1 LAEIVESSSSARSS
15 ARPDPTQRAGGASAS
30 GKVVLVGFMC
40 AGKSR
45 STRKLAP
52 RAGHEALDADVLL
65 EERLGEPIASF
76 FAREGE
82 AAFRRHERE
91 LVLELLE
98 RPGHAYVPLGG
109 GAIESEEVRD
119 ALAAHTVVYVEVDAD
134 TAWARAEGS
143 DRPLAQ
149 DRARFFELFARRAP
163 LYEQVADVRLAWS
176 DVGVGHPS
184 FVGAGALELAG
195 RLWPRADGR
204 AFVVADE
211 RVDELHGETLRQ
223 ALSES
228 VEVAGTIGI
237 PPGEPSKSLAEA
249 ERILRELAAA
259 GMQRADTIVALGGGV
274 AGDLAG
280 FCAATYQ
287 RGVAV
292 VHVPTTVVAQMDS
305 AYGGKTGVDI
315 PEGKNY
321 VGAFHQ
327 PAAVITDPST
337 LTTLPDAELCAG
349 FAEVLKTG
357 LIAGGCLWDDVR
369 TMPPLRDA
377 LDTDIELATRVVL
390 GCVRLKQRVVAEDE
404 LDDGVRASLNLGHTF
419 AHALESATGYTRFRH
434 GEAVALGLRVALRL
448 SERFAGL
455 DPAVGGEVQELLA
468 RHGLPLGFEGPPT
481 DVLIEHAG
489 RDKKRRGDRRNLVL
503 LRAPGEVEIEAEV
516 PLAALQRAID
526 EIRGGEGAA

>member
-1 LAEIVESSSSARSS
+1 
-15 ARPDPTQRAGGASAS
+15 
-30 GKVVLVGFMC
+30 MC

-52 RAGHEALDADVLL
+52 RAGRETFDADALL
-65 EERLGEPIASF
+65 EERLGEPIGAF

-98 RPGHAYVPLGG
+98 RPGRAYVPLGG
-109 GAIESEEVRD
+109 GAIESEDVRD
-119 ALAAHTVVYVEVDAD
+119 ALAAHTVVYVEVEAD
-134 TAWARAEGS
+134 TAWARAEGT

-149 DRARFFELFARRAP
+149 DRDRFFELFARRAP

-176 DVGVGHPS
+176 DAGEGHPS
-184 FVGAGALELAG
+184 FVGPGALELAG
-195 RLWPRADGR
+195 RLWPRAEGR

-211 RVDELHGETLRQ
+211 RADELHGDTLRT
-223 ALSES
+223 ALAET
-228 VEVAGTIGI
+228 VEVAGTFHI
-237 PPGEPSKSLAEA
+237 PPGEPSKSLGEA
-249 ERILRELAAA
+249 ERLLRALAAA
-259 GMQRADTIVALGGGV
+259 GMQRSDTIVALGGGV

-287 RGVAV
+287 RGTAV
-292 VHVPTTVVAQMDS
+292 VHVPTTVVAQVDS

-327 PAAVITDPST
+327 PAAVITDPRT
-337 LTTLPDAELCAG
+337 LATLPDAELRAG

-357 LIAGGCLWDDVR
+357 LIAGGRLWDDVCA
-369 TMPPLRDA
+369 MPPLREA
-377 LDTDIELATRVVL
+377 LDADIDLVTRVVL
-390 GCVRLKQRVVAEDE
+390 GCVRAKQSVVAADE
-404 LDDGVRASLNLGHTF
+404 LDHGLRASLNLGHTF
-419 AHALESATGYTRFRH
+419 AHALESATGYTQFRH

-455 DPAVGGEVQELLA
+455 DPAVGGEVQELLE
-468 RHGLPLGFEGPPT
+468 RHGLPLRFEGPST
-481 DVLIEHAG
+481 EVLIEHAS
-489 RDKKRRGDRRNLVL
+489 RDKKRRGERRNLVL

-516 PLAALQRAID
+516 PLNALQRAIE
-526 EIRGGEGAA
+526 EIRDGEGSA